1 MERGEIELKEA
12 VKEGKWGGR
21 KEIRTEGRKA
31 GKEGGKEEQRRVE
44 GMMGEKVVNW
54 VKRSRE
60 RRKWKRKKGNS
71 ECWKERWKHMKME
84 RGKGRW
90 KEGREEKER
99 KNRERK
105 EEGKKGKER

>member
-44 GMMGEKVVNW
+44 GMIGEKVVNW

-60 RRKWKRKKGNS
+60 GRKWKK
-71 ECWKERWKHMKME
+71 
-84 RGKGRW
+84 
-90 KEGREEKER
+90 KEGK
-99 KNRERK
+99 
-105 EEGKKGKER
+105 